1 MERERNSRRDQRVR
15 EATRH
20 IADMEA
26 RFGKEIAASVAGIKV
41 YDGFPK
47 VERAEKVAAEQ
58 TADEPDIAEEAA
70 ASEPAVPSVTVTDQ
84 DSVAAILELGRG
96 RAQFT
101 DLAVLDFASFMYAGG
116 GYDRGAW
123 AQEEALCAESTLY
136 NVLATQKAWDAE
148 NRRRNVNC
156 HLYRD
161 RALVAPAIRFTR
173 GKVHAYADVIVAAA
187 PNARRAREEYRVK
200 DDQLVSAM
208 RSRIRLALAI
218 ADSLGHEKL
227 VLGAFGCGVFGWN
240 AEQVAEMFRAELAG
254 GNHVAKQVV
263 FAVPRTRFDENLPVF
278 EHVFSHF
285 PEKNPEPYAVAARRA
300 ADARAAAAAS
310 EADDEDDDWRKYL

>member
-58 TADEPDIAEEAA
+58 TADEPDIAEEAV

-136 NVLATQKAWDAE
+136 NVLAT
-148 NRRRNVNC
+148 
-156 HLYRD
+156 
-161 RALVAPAIRFTR
+161 
-173 GKVHAYADVIVAAA
+173 
-187 PNARRAREEYRVK
+187 
-200 DDQLVSAM
+200 
-208 RSRIRLALAI
+208 
-218 ADSLGHEKL
+218 
-227 VLGAFGCGVFGWN
+227 
-240 AEQVAEMFRAELAG
+240 
-254 GNHVAKQVV
+254 
-263 FAVPRTRFDENLPVF
+263 
-278 EHVFSHF
+278 
-285 PEKNPEPYAVAARRA
+285 
-300 ADARAAAAAS
+300 
-310 EADDEDDDWRKYL
+310 